1 MPPGILINGA
11 VALANGSSG
20 LAPAAPGPPG
30 NTAFDG
36 LLAGPSEEPPA
47 LGPPPP
53 RAVQALPLPGGVPA
67 ARADSRPASLATSRQ
82 PADAAASAAK
92 GVAPPNAAS
101 ADHADQPSG
110 LQQPA
115 AVPTSPD
122 PTQPQLNATP
132 LAPMPRET
140 QAGGEHQPP
149 HEQAASVAS
158 QPGDKPRAAAAET
171 GRNKPEDQLHP
182 QSSDL
187 SQPATDPGVPPQ
199 IAGGDAAPPPPPPAQ
214 PTQPSSVSQT
224 TSLSPRPQPVVGF
237 HAASTAAPEHVQAM
251 PGAVSVDNGDSRQAS
266 PVDPSVAPSGTVIAA
281 SSQPSTP
288 TSAVAP
294 VKSDPG
300 PPQIAAN
307 AAETVTTRVVRAVQ
321 DGSHVVTMELHP
333 AELGRV
339 EVRLSF
345 HEGAVG
351 VQMTLDRPETYD
363 AFMRDRG
370 VMEQHLA
377 DAGIN
382 LASGGLDMRFGQQPD
397 RPAPQPPAQTINVPV
412 PQGDSG
418 TGSRSAAQSRLNGLI
433 DILA

>member
-30 NTAFDG
+30 NTTFDG
-36 LLAGPSEEPPA
+36 LLAGPTEEPPG

-53 RAVQALPLPGGVPA
+53 RTVQASPLPGGVPA
-67 ARADSRPASLATSRQ
+67 RVDRSANLATSRQ

-92 GVAPPNAAS
+92 GVVPPNAAN
-101 ADHADQPSG
+101 ADRADQPSG
-110 LQQPA
+110 LQQP
-115 AVPTSPD
+115 VPVSASAD
-122 PTQPQLNATP
+122 PTQPQLGATL

-140 QAGGEHQPP
+140 RAAGERQPP

-158 QPGDKPRAAAAET
+158 QPGDKPHAAAAEADT
-171 GRNKPEDQLHP
+171 NKPEDQLHP
-182 QSSDL
+182 QSSL
-187 SQPATDPGVPPQ
+187 LLQPAPELSVSPL
-199 IAGGDAAPPPPPPAQ
+199 IAGSDAAPPPPSAARQ
-214 PTQPSSVSQT
+214 TQPPSVSPT
-224 TSLSPRPQPVVGF
+224 TSLSLRPQPAVGL
-237 HAASTAAPEHVQAM
+237 HAASAAAPEHVQAM
-251 PGAVSVDNGDSRQAS
+251 PCAVSVDNADSRQTS
-266 PVDPSVAPSGTVIAA
+266 PVDPSVAPSGAAIAA

-288 TSAVAP
+288 TSAVAS
-294 VKSDPG
+294 VKPDLA

-307 AAETVTTRVVRAVQ
+307 AAETATTRVVRAVQ

-382 LASGGLDMRFGQQPD
+382 VASGGLDMRFGQQPD
-397 RPAPQPPAQTINVPV
+397 RPAPQPPTQTVNVPV
-412 PQGDSG
+412 PQDDSG
-418 TGSRSAAQSRLNGLI
+418 TGSRAAAQSRLNGLI